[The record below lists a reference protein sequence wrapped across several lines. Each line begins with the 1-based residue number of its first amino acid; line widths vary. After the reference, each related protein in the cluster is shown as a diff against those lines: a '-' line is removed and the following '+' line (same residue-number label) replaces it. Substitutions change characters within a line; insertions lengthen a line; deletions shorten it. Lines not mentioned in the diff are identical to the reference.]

1 MKQSKMVH
9 MHNSSLYP
17 LAAALIAN
25 VIAQVA
31 KVFSHYYRTGEWN
44 VRWVYASGGF
54 PSSHS
59 STVTALSLAVG
70 LQEGFNSALFAVAA
84 VFSFIVMYDAC
95 HVRYYTGKNIELT
108 QRLITDLQEMT
119 GLKFSDPVYQEKL
132 KTVLGHKL
140 VEVLGGFIVG
150 LIIPFLMA
158 PFFI

>member
-1 MKQSKMVH
+1 MQ
-9 MHNSSLYP
+9 NSSIYP

-25 VIAQVA
+25 VVAQVA
-31 KVFSHYYRTGEWN
+31 KIFSHYYRTGEWN
-44 VRWVYASGGF
+44 PRWVYASGGF

-70 LQEGFNSALFAVAA
+70 LQEGFDTALFAVTA

-108 QRLITDLQEMT
+108 QKLITDLQDMS
-119 GLKFSDPVYQEKL
+119 GLKFTDPIYQEKL

-140 VEVLGGFIVG
+140 VEVFGGFIVG
-150 LIIPFLMA
+150 LIIPFILS
-158 PFFI
+158 PLFI